1 MTCPESR
8 SFMILIHRRFQFL
21 KPGCLWLKETE
32 MFNKFQSFY
41 HNPLRQSRGK
51 YKDHHESNAENIQAY
66 AQVKHPHVLTKISFQ
81 KASAKNP
88 DYNSDH
94 YQNRFISNRDN
105 HQDQRSDRN
114 RKFVL
119 FHKINLHW
127 LSAGC
132 RRCDT
137 AEKESHKRIQST
149 MPHLYFCSES
159 PHHIE
164 DNYRLA
170 KYEQYHTNHADQ

>member
-1 MTCPESR
+1 
-8 SFMILIHRRFQFL
+8 
-21 KPGCLWLKETE
+21 
-32 MFNKFQSFY
+32 MFNKFQTFY
-41 HNPLRQSRGK
+41 HDPFRQSRGK
-51 YKDHHESNAENIQAY
+51 YKDHHESNAENIQTY
-66 AQVKHPHVLTKISFQ
+66 TQVEHPHVLAKISFQ